1 MARRSTLGRKVR
13 RLRKERDLTQVQ
25 LAEKL
30 GISDSYVTLIESGQ
44 RPVTAPLL
52 IKLAKVF
59 DLELTEFA
67 DDDEARLASDL
78 TEVLGDP
85 LFGGL
90 EVPGGEVTE
99 LASTSP
105 AACRAVLQ
113 LYQAYQ
119 AGRADLASLAERVVG
134 SDGVA
139 GLDSMRTPSEDV
151 SDFLQDHANHF
162 PEIESAAEELTG
174 RSDLGAGDLD
184 SRLVELLRRQ
194 HGVTVEVVSA
204 VEAGPYVRRFDTAT
218 RRLVLSEVLAPRSR
232 HFQLA
237 HQIALLSHRELF
249 DGFIRRSAFGNQ
261 DSRALCRVAL
271 ANYFAG
277 AVLMPYEPFL
287 QAARSVRYDIEMLG
301 HRFRTSFEQ
310 VCHRMTT
317 LQRKRDPGVPFH
329 MIRVDIAGNISKR
342 FSASGIRFARYSGA
356 CPKWNVHAAFMT
368 PGFIRTQ
375 ISAMPDG
382 TTYFCIARTV
392 RKEGGG
398 YQLTPS
404 RFAIG
409 LGCRAEFAH
418 ELVYADGLDVANPHA
433 AVPVGITCRLCE
445 RSECA
450 QRAFPALQQRMN
462 IDENTRAL
470 SFYAGPSES

>member
-204 VEAGPYVRRFDTAT
+204 VEAGP
-218 RRLVLSEVLAPRSR
+218 
-232 HFQLA
+232 
-237 HQIALLSHRELF
+237 
-249 DGFIRRSAFGNQ
+249 
-261 DSRALCRVAL
+261 
-271 ANYFAG
+271 
-277 AVLMPYEPFL
+277 
-287 QAARSVRYDIEMLG
+287 
-301 HRFRTSFEQ
+301 
-310 VCHRMTT
+310 
-317 LQRKRDPGVPFH
+317 
-329 MIRVDIAGNISKR
+329 
-342 FSASGIRFARYSGA
+342 
-356 CPKWNVHAAFMT
+356 
-368 PGFIRTQ
+368 
-375 ISAMPDG
+375 
-382 TTYFCIARTV
+382 
-392 RKEGGG
+392 
-398 YQLTPS
+398 
-404 RFAIG
+404 
-409 LGCRAEFAH
+409 
-418 ELVYADGLDVANPHA
+418 
-433 AVPVGITCRLCE
+433 
-445 RSECA
+445 
-450 QRAFPALQQRMN
+450 
-462 IDENTRAL
+462 
-470 SFYAGPSES
+470 